1 VLGYVFILLIIDCC
15 CINPLTSNYSC
26 KCQKFE
32 VFFKFLLVFVPVA
45 SVCWNPILYIFNC
58 NAMYLVVVRQRPF
71 VRLRHKV
78 IRVNEGR
85 QIVFTCEADG
95 VPLPV
100 VFWTKDNVP
109 LEASSHVSLQLKR

>member
-1 VLGYVFILLIIDCC
+1 MLGNVFVSLIIDCC

-32 VFFKFLLVFVPVA
+32 VLLFSLVFVRVA
-45 SVCWNPILYIFNC
+45 SVCWNPVCVLYILIVS
-58 NAMYLVVVRQRPF
+58 AMYLVVVRQRPF

-85 QIVFTCEADG
+85 LIVFTCEADG
-95 VPLPV
+95 VPLPSRV
-100 VFWTKDNVP
+100 LD
-109 LEASSHVSLQLKR
+109 KR